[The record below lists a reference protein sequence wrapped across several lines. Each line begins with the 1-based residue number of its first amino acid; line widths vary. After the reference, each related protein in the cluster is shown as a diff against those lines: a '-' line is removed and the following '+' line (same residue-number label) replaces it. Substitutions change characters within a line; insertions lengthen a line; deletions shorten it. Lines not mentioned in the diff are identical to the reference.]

1 MEESATRLDQALVQ
15 LGLARSRSQAQDY
28 LQAGRVTVAGK
39 TITKPAYRLAPG
51 QVPQLHAAQ
60 EPEYLSR
67 AGGKLAGALMQFG
80 AAQQG
85 AAGLDPRGKHCLD
98 VGACTGGFTGVLLE
112 AGAASVLAVD
122 VGHNQLL
129 PQLRADPRVTAL
141 DGVNARDLPAAL
153 RDHQP
158 GRISLVVGDLSF
170 ISLTMVL
177 PAIVE
182 TISGGDLV
190 LLIKPQFEVGRE
202 RLGRG
207 GVVRNDADRQF
218 AVRQV
223 LEAGARLGLQLRG
236 LTTSEVPGTTG
247 NIEYLVWFTK
257 PVDNSEWH
265 TPNAGNVSDTEKI
278 GEALPGA
285 LNSAQIAALAQ
296 TVVAEGQVVFP

>member
-1 MEESATRLDQALVQ
+1 MEEPATRLDQALVQ

-28 LQAGRVTVAGK
+28 LQAGRVQVAGK
-39 TITKPAYRLAPG
+39 TITKPAFRLAPG
-51 QVPQLHAAQ
+51 QVPEVLAAQ

-67 AGGKLAGALMQFG
+67 AGGKLAGALAQFG
-80 AAQQG
+80 AA
-85 AAGLDPRGKHCLD
+85 GLEPRGKHCLD

-129 PQLRADPRVTAL
+129 PQLREDPRVTAL
-141 DGVNARDLPAAL
+141 DGVNARELPAAL
-153 RDHQP
+153 SDHQA

-177 PAIVE
+177 PAIAE

-223 LEAGARLGLQLRG
+223 LEAGAALHLQLRG

-257 PVDNSEWH
+257 PVDNPEWH